1 MSWTPILATRAHL
14 QQSPNSRAS
23 STALLHFSNSDLEI
37 QLMKS
42 YRVYAALGTIALF
55 AALVAVCVIAP
66 DAGSAFSH
74 AFGHIDPS
82 HLITASAAPAAASLE
97 TLQKSVDSF
106 MNGFEEFKKTNDDN
120 LQKRDVVLEEKLAK
134 INEHLD
140 KWEPLNQHIT
150 KLAEGQKAM
159 QDQVDNVEKILNRPR
174 PSKEGEQE
182 DAEYNAAFDHC
193 LRRAPDR
200 RDAAQVDII
209 NKRRNTLV
217 KGDDAGAGY
226 LLAPPD
232 VNREIIKDIIEMSP
246 MRSIATVRTIGGSSL
261 KQPKRTAAA
270 GAATRVGETQRRNN
284 TGDPQYGMLEFPAPE
299 MFARGEISLQMLE
312 DADYD
317 LIAELRG
324 EFVDQFAVKEGQEFV
339 GGPGGA
345 NQAQGYLVAA
355 GVGEVLSGVADN
367 ISADG
372 MIDLWAALK
381 TGYAPRGVFTMNRK
395 TIASVRKLKT
405 GDGQYIWLP
414 GIAGSVPNTIIGANY
429 LEFPDMPDISAGSYP
444 VAYGD
449 FRRAYVIVDRVA
461 IAFQP
466 DYVTGADDGIVVFR
480 CRKRVGGGV
489 RQADAIKKL
498 KVAAS

>member
-1 MSWTPILATRAHL
+1 MTTNRILAAIGL
-14 QQSPNSRAS
+14 C
-23 STALLHFSNSDLEI
+23 
-37 QLMKS
+37 
-42 YRVYAALGTIALF
+42 ALF
-55 AALVAVCVIAP
+55 AAVAIITLAP
-66 DAGSAFSH
+66 DAGAALASP
-74 AFGHIDPS
+74 FGHFD
-82 HLITASAAPAAASLE
+82 LGNLVAASAVPAAASLE

-106 MNGFEEFKKTNDDN
+106 MNGFEEFKQTNDEN
-120 LQKRDVVLEEKLAK
+120 LKKRDVVLEEKLAK
-134 INEHLD
+134 LNAHMD
-140 KWEPLNQHIT
+140 KWEPLNQHLT
-150 KLAEGQKAM
+150 QVQEGQKAM
-159 QDQVDNVEKILNRPR
+159 QEQLDNVEKVLNRPR
-174 PSKEGEQE
+174 PGKEGEPE
-182 DAEYNAAFDHC
+182 DAEYNTAFDHC
-193 LRRAPDR
+193 IRRAPDR
-200 RDAAQVDII
+200 RDTAQVDII
-209 NKRRNTLV
+209 NKRRAALV

-246 MRSIATVRTIGGSSL
+246 MRSIATVRVIGGPSL

-270 GAATRVGETQRRNN
+270 GVATRVGEVQPRAN
-284 TGDPQYGMLEFPAPE
+284 TGDPAYGMLEFPAPE

-339 GGPGGA
+339 GGIGGA
-345 NQAQGYLVAA
+345 NQAQGFLVAP
-355 GVGEVLSGVADN
+355 GVGEVASGDATKLT
-367 ISADG
+367 ADG

-395 TIASVRKLKT
+395 TIAATRKLKT

-429 LEFPDMPDISAGSYP
+429 LEFPDMPDVGAGAYP

-449 FRRAYVIVDRVA
+449 FRRAYIIVDRVA

-466 DYVTGADDGIVVFR
+466 DYTTGADNGVVVFR

-489 RQADAIKKL
+489 RQPDALKKL
-498 KVAAS
+498 KIAANP

>member
-1 MSWTPILATRAHL
+1 
-14 QQSPNSRAS
+14 
-23 STALLHFSNSDLEI
+23 
-37 QLMKS
+37 MKIN
-42 YRVYAALGTIALF
+42 RVFAAMGLCAIF
-55 AALVAVCVIAP
+55 AALAVLSIAP
-66 DAGSAFSH
+66 DAGASLASAM
-74 AFGHIDPS
+74 GHVD
-82 HLITASAAPAAASLE
+82 LTQVITASAVPAAASLE

-106 MNGFEEFKKTNDDN
+106 MAGFEAFKQTNDEN
-120 LQKRDVVLEEKLAK
+120 LKQRDVVLEDRLAK
-134 INEHLD
+134 INAHLD
-140 KWEPLNQHIT
+140 KWEPLNQHLT
-150 KLAEGQKAM
+150 QMQEGQKAM
-159 QDQVDNVEKILNRPR
+159 QEQLDSVEKVLNRPR
-174 PSKEGEQE
+174 PGKEGERE

-200 RDAAQVDII
+200 RDAGQIDII
-209 NKRRNTLV
+209 NKRRAALV

-246 MRSIATVRTIGGSSL
+246 MRSIATVRTIGGPSL

-270 GAATRVGETQRRNN
+270 GAATRVGEVQRRTN
-284 TGDPQYGMLEFPAPE
+284 TGDPAYGMLEFPAPE

-312 DADYD
+312 DSDYD
-317 LIAELRG
+317 LVAELRG

-339 GGPGGA
+339 GGAGGA
-345 NQAQGYLVAA
+345 NQAQGFLVAP
-355 GVGEVLSGVADN
+355 GVGEVNSGAATELT
-367 ISADG
+367 ADG

-395 TIASVRKLKT
+395 TIAAVRKLKT

-429 LEFPDMPDISAGSYP
+429 LEFPDMPDVGAGTYP

-480 CRKRVGGGV
+480 CRMRVGGGV
-489 RQADAIKKL
+489 RQADALKKL
-498 KVAAS
+498 KIAAS